1 MKPIALV
8 NALEHNSRQAEQ
20 TRREA
25 EQTLYAQLD
34 QEARL
39 EDQITSKLGQIAT
52 LQLNIDPELDLQ
64 TRQLFEQREHARANL
79 VQALERVEQLIATRL
94 DKRQQVRSDLGQLDA
109 QAQRM
114 LDEDPAFARL
124 QERLN
129 ANRQAEQQS
138 DASYAEIRNE
148 CANKLEGYKSNP
160 LYRFL
165 KACGY
170 GTEQYRPYLFQR
182 TLDDYLARKVDFHA
196 NYANEQTLLAMY
208 TRNETQR
215 QTLAQTRQQLQ
226 AQHQQHLEKAREAA
240 GMQALLAEEQELE
253 VLLSE
258 AKANAS
264 SLHAQL
270 ADFNQ
275 QRDPHLLQI
284 RQSITDRLRARP
296 LAELIIEA
304 ARTPN
309 PDDDLLVS
317 DLQLLHARLRE
328 IQQHL
333 NGLRDESDKQRQRY
347 DRAKTLEYALR
358 DAHYR
363 DPSHEYRLQQPIEQ
377 ILDDYMRG
385 QLEQSEVQRLLDEGR
400 QFVSSQHWDD
410 SRSPSRG
417 NDSTSSHGTSGS
429 FGGGGFSTSSS
440 SGGGGFRTTDSF

>member
-1 MKPIALV
+1 MTPIALV

-20 TRREA
+20 TRRDA
-25 EQTLYAQLD
+25 EQALYTQLD

-39 EDQITSKLGQIAT
+39 EDQITSKLGQIAA
-52 LQLNIDPELDLQ
+52 LQLNIAPDQDLH
-64 TRQLFEQREHARANL
+64 TRLLFEQREYARANL
-79 VQALERVEQLIATRL
+79 IQALERVEHLIAAQL

-109 QAQRM
+109 QAQRL
-114 LDEDPAFARL
+114 LDEDPAFAQL
-124 QERLN
+124 LGQLN
-129 ANRQAEQQS
+129 AARQAEQQS
-138 DASYAEIRNE
+138 DAGYEEIRNE

-165 KACGY
+165 KACSY
-170 GTEQYRPYLFQR
+170 GTEQYRPYPFQR
-182 TLDDYLARKVDFHA
+182 VLDNYLARKVDFHV

-215 QTLAQTRQQLQ
+215 QTLAQARQQLQ

-240 GMQALLAEEQELE
+240 GMRALQVEEQELE

-258 AKANAS
+258 AKADAS

-304 ARTPN
+304 AKTPS
-309 PDDDLLVS
+309 PDDDVLVG

-328 IQQHL
+328 IQQPL
-333 NGLRDESDKQRQRY
+333 RSLRDQSDNQRQRY

-363 DPSHEYRLQQPIEQ
+363 DQSHVYQLQQPIEQ

-385 QLEQSEVQRLLDEGR
+385 QLEQSDVQRLLDEGR
-400 QFVSSQHWDD
+400 QFVSPQLPVDD
-410 SRSPSRG
+410 RS
-417 NDSTSSHGTSGS
+417 NSTSSHGSSFSTSGS
-429 FGGGGFSTSSS
+429 FGGSGFSTSSS
-440 SGGGGFRTTDSF
+440 SGGGGFRTTNSF